1 MKIVYDEEYENIDGE
16 NLSLRRFD
24 KHKYCL
30 FLEDIG
36 ENQELFIV
44 EPHWHEWLEIV
55 HITEGEMIVYTPHGE
70 TVVRKGNTVVIG
82 MQTLHKIVAEPEHY
96 NYQCIHINVGFILQ
110 HMSSSLLNDKVFI
123 VQNEEEFQ
131 SYLSTII
138 QLISHDDACSQLKYK
153 ASILN
158 VLALCVQETE
168 SNLLDIKDEIND
180 IFSDILFYVST
191 HYQDN
196 ISLQKLSQEFN
207 YTTQHTSLLFKKN
220 LNTTYYT
227 YLTKI
232 RLDRAKFLLMTTQ
245 KRNLDIAIECG
256 FSNEHSLISHFKK
269 GFNET
274 PSQFRKNHQIKDETI
289 S

>member
-1 MKIVYDEEYENIDGE
+1 MNYTKIEYDEEYENIDGE

-30 FLEDIG
+30 FLGDKG

-55 HITEGEMIVYTPHGE
+55 HITEGEMVVYTPHGE
-70 TVVRKGNTVVIG
+70 TTVQKGNTVVIG
-82 MQTLHKIVAEPEHY
+82 MQTLHKIVAGTGHY

-131 SYLSTII
+131 SYCSTII
-138 QLISHDDACSQLKYK
+138 QLINHDDVYSQLRYK

-158 VLALCVQETE
+158 VLALCVQETQ
-168 SNLLDIKDEIND
+168 SDLSDAKDEIND

-207 YTTQHTSLLFKKN
+207 YTTQHISLLFKKN

-227 YLTKI
+227 YSL
-232 RLDRAKFLLMTTQ
+232 FLSKL
-245 KRNLDIAIECG
+245 L
-256 FSNEHSLISHFKK
+256 L
-269 GFNET
+269 
-274 PSQFRKNHQIKDETI
+274 
-289 S
+289 